1 MLSTANKIK
10 VVLLGSSGAI
20 GKIIKSTFIN
30 DKRFHLVSVVRNLSE
45 SYNNDTEIFNWDFKT
60 YSKDIVNLFKS
71 SNIIINA
78 TGKKSGSNSEVK
90 NINLDFIISL
100 MGELLKTN
108 SKTRFIQISSAG
120 AYGACSSCW
129 LKKIKVCEKL
139 KDSPGDYY
147 EQTKSMADS
156 AIISKI
162 KKASKLSYTILRPTN
177 VITHK
182 NSNLLRYVSFFI
194 DKNFYFLLR
203 KNSMFNF
210 LSGSDLADIIIEC
223 CLNLRLTRNQIF
235 IISDDCTQLKLFNF
249 IDSKHKNKRYII
261 KVPFF
266 LSFIV
271 VKFFIFF
278 KITQRIAKVI
288 MILSSR
294 ISYDSS
300 KIKKILKKKTDKFT
314 KNPILHLKKS

>member
-1 MLSTANKIK
+1 MLSTTNKIK

-20 GKIIKSTFIN
+20 GKIIKKKFIN
-30 DKRFHLVSVVRNLSE
+30 DKRFHLVSVVRNLNE
-45 SYNNDTEIFNWDFKT
+45 SCNNDTEIFNWDFKT

-90 NINLDFIISL
+90 YINLDFVISL
-100 MGELLKTN
+100 IDELLKTN
-108 SKTRFIQISSAG
+108 SKTRLIHISSVG
-120 AYGACSSCW
+120 AYGAISYW
-129 LKKIKVCEKL
+129 PKIIKVREKL
-139 KDSPGDYY
+139 KDSPSDYY

-156 AIISKI
+156 EIISKI

-223 CLNLRLTRNQIF
+223 CLNLGLTRNQIF

-266 LSFIV
+266 FSFIV

-278 KITQRIAKVI
+278 KITQQIAKVI

-294 ISYDSS
+294 IIYDSS
-300 KIKKILKKKTDKFT
+300 KIKKILKKK
-314 KNPILHLKKS
+314 N